1 MKFAVGPASTLRWY
15 QLQTEHMGY
24 LALGCSTPGI
34 AVSIL
39 YLGTCAVSLKGPVSG
54 MLLVWQLLGVRED
67 PRVERQ
73 CLRQCGDLSTSF
85 WPEP

>member
-24 LALGCSTPGI
+24 LALGYSTPGI

-39 YLGTCAVSLKGPVSG
+39 YLGTCAVSLKGPASEWDVAGLAAAGSAG
-54 MLLVWQLLGVRED
+54 GPQGGEAA
-67 PRVERQ
+67 P
-73 CLRQCGDLSTSF
+73 
-85 WPEP
+85 

>member
-24 LALGCSTPGI
+24 LALGYSTPGI

-39 YLGTCAVSLKGPVSG
+39 CLGPVLSPVRALGPSG
-54 MLLVWQLLGVRED
+54 MLLGVQED

-73 CLRQCGDLSTSF
+73 RLRQCGDLSTSF
-85 WPEP
+85 WAEP